1 MVETKNN
8 GNFCMQNYELTEDTV
23 EHQPRKDLQME
34 IASVSGSTYKHQR
47 ITNIMHTETPFCKKF
62 FGIGEQSADMPTSAL
77 IYPCV
82 SKRECVSARKL
93 HVNML
98 RFQQLN
104 RTHSLS
110 SPMQMRGEGRTAHS

>member
-8 GNFCMQNYELTEDTV
+8 GNFCMQHHELTQDTV
-23 EHQPRKDLQME
+23 EHQPRKDVQME
-34 IASVSGSTYKHQR
+34 IASVIGSTYKHQR
-47 ITNIMHTETPFCKKF
+47 IMHSMHTETLFCKKF

-98 RFQQLN
+98 RFQ
-104 RTHSLS
+104 
-110 SPMQMRGEGRTAHS
+110 